1 MKFSKLIGVALA
13 LAATSSQATVLTFE
27 DIGVQNNVFPNY
39 TQTGFVELGFQFSN
53 NSDVIDLVGSSWNY
67 GAHSGEFAALNDY
80 SGDMTITQ
88 FGGGAFSF
96 QDTFIKGW
104 ANTGGAAA
112 SITGYLGNTLVGQQ
126 NFTMGSNWQNIVGNF
141 SNIDRLVI
149 SGGIFLVDDMTV
161 NGNSVPEPA
170 TLGLLA
176 LGLLGIGAMRKR
188 QG

>member
-1 MKFSKLIGVALA
+1 LKFSKLIGVALA
-13 LAATSSQATVLTFE
+13 LVATSSQATVLTFE
-27 DIGVQNNVFPNY
+27 DVGVQNSVFPYY

-53 NSDVIDLVGSSWNY
+53 NSDVVDLVGASWPY
-67 GAHSGEFAALNDY
+67 GAHSGEFAALNDF
-80 SGDMTITQ
+80 SGDMVITQ
-88 FGGGAFSF
+88 FGGGLFYF

-104 ANTGGAAA
+104 ANAGGAAA
-112 SITGYLGNTLVGQQ
+112 SITGYLGNTLVGQT
-126 NFTMGSNWQNIVGNF
+126 NFTMGSDWQNIAGNF
-141 SNIDRLVI
+141 SSIDRLVI
-149 SGGIFLVDDMTV
+149 SGGVFLVDDVTV